1 MKYFCDL
8 LLLASLTMGGP
19 KTAAQTINLAATERA
34 NLARLLSSDP
44 EARQL
49 FQKLQRE
56 ADRYVADPGQP
67 VVRIQTAGRMESDPA
82 KVASRRGLED
92 MKKLHALEWAYVVTG
107 KAEYRAAAERIIT
120 HWAEVNEPTGL
131 PIDETKL
138 EPLFLA
144 YGLIRTEC
152 SEQERKTVD
161 AWLRKI
167 ADQEQQ
173 SGNRESA
180 TAFNNWNSH
189 RLKIVGLIGFV
200 LADRPLIDW
209 AVAGF
214 KRQIEANLEPDGSS
228 YDFHER
234 DALHYHCY
242 TLEPLLSLALAAER
256 HGIHLYHYEAPNG
269 ASLPKAVAFLVP
281 YCRGEK
287 THAEWVHSKVEFD
300 RVRADAG
307 EKKFVPG
314 TLFKPREASRVLEL
328 ASYFDSQFRSLA
340 VSVSGISAVKY
351 PSWRLVLNDVCR

>member
-8 LLLASLTMGGP
+8 LLLTSLTMGGL
-19 KTAAQTINLAATERA
+19 KTSAQMISLTATERA
-34 NLARLLSSDP
+34 NLTRLLSADA

-56 ADRYVADPGQP
+56 ADRCVADPGQP
-67 VVRIQTAGRMESDPA
+67 VVRIQTGGRTASDPA
-82 KVASRRGLED
+82 KMASRRSLED
-92 MKKLHALEWAYVVTG
+92 MKTLHALAYVYAVTG
-107 KAEYRAAAERIIT
+107 KAEYRAAVQRIVA
-120 HWAEVNEPTGL
+120 HWAEVNQPTGR

-138 EPLFLA
+138 EPLFVA
-144 YGLIRTEC
+144 YDLIRAEC
-152 SEQERKTVD
+152 QEEERRAVD

-167 ADQEQQ
+167 AEKEQQ
-173 SGNRESA
+173 SGNRKSA
-180 TAFNNWNSH
+180 TSFNNWNSH

-200 LADRPLIDW
+200 LADRTLIDW
-209 AVAGF
+209 AVASF

-242 TLEPLLSLALAAER
+242 NLEPLLSLALAAER
-256 HGIHLYHYEAPNG
+256 HGIHLYHYEAPDG

-314 TLFKPREASRVLEL
+314 TLFEPREASRVLEL
-328 ASYFDSQFRSLA
+328 ASYFDPQFRSLA
-340 VSVSGISAVKY
+340 LSVSGSSAVKY
-351 PSWRLVLNDVCR
+351 SSWQMVLNDACR